1 MKIFMLVLMAML
13 LAGCSGESIKR
24 TRDREKK
31 SAQLHTELAGMY
43 YQRNQMAIALSEIDV
58 ALKANPSYAPA
69 YDVRG
74 VIHMALHEDKEAE
87 ESFKQS
93 LRIDSMDSETR
104 NNYGWFLC
112 QRGRVQESIAQF
124 MAAVKN
130 PLYATPEV
138 AYLNAGLCSQKEEK
152 DQEAEDFL
160 QQALRARPGMPQALL
175 AMAELK
181 FTTGDYQGA
190 QKYFARFA
198 SDSANSDN
206 MTAGQL
212 WLGIRIARRVGDKNA
227 EGSYSLLLRERYPDS
242 HEAQLLSHG
251 E

>member
-1 MKIFMLVLMAML
+1 MKFFMLVLIATL
-13 LAGCSGESIKR
+13 LAGCSGESIKQ
-24 TRDREKK
+24 THDREMK
-31 SAQLHTELAGMY
+31 SAKLHTELAGMY

-74 VIHMALHEDKEAE
+74 LIHMALHEDKEAE
-87 ESFKQS
+87 ESFRQS
-93 LRIDSMDSETR
+93 LRIDGMDSEAH

-112 QRGRVQESIAQF
+112 QRDREQESITQF

-138 AYLNAGLCSQKEEK
+138 AYLNAGLCSQKAGK
-152 DQEAEDFL
+152 NQEAEDFL
-160 QQALRARPGMPQALL
+160 HQALRSRPGMPQALL

-181 FTTGDYQGA
+181 FKTGDYQGA

-198 SDSANSDN
+198 TDNSDN
-206 MTAGQL
+206 MTAEQL
-212 WLGIRIARRVGDKNA
+212 WLGIRIARSVGDKNA
-227 EGSYSLLLRERYPDS
+227 EGSYALLLRGRYPDS
-242 HEAQLLSHG
+242 HEAQQLSRG

>member
-1 MKIFMLVLMAML
+1 MRFFMLVLVAAL
-13 LAGCSGESIKR
+13 IAGCSGESIKQ

-69 YDVRG
+69 YNMG
-74 VIHMALHEDKEAE
+74 GLIHMALHEDREAE
-87 ESFKQS
+87 EGFLQS
-93 LRIDSMDSETR
+93 LRIDSMYSEAH

-124 MAAVKN
+124 EDAVKN
-130 PLYATPEV
+130 PLYATPEL
-138 AYLNAGLCSQKEEK
+138 AYLNAGLCSQKEGK
-152 DQEAEDFL
+152 NQEAMNFL
-160 QQALRARPGMPQALL
+160 QQALHARPGMLQALF
-175 AMAELK
+175 AMSQLK
-181 FTTGDYQGA
+181 FTMQDFQGA

-198 SDSANSDN
+198 SDLGTEN
-206 MTAGQL
+206 MTAEQL
-212 WLGIRIARRVGDKNA
+212 WLGIRIARSVGDRNSEA
-227 EGSYSLLLRERYPDS
+227 SYTLSLRGRYPDS
-242 HEAQLLSHG
+242 PEAQQLSHG

>member
-1 MKIFMLVLMAML
+1 MKLFMMVLMAVL
-13 LAGCSGESIKR
+13 LAGCSGESIKQ

-58 ALKANPSYAPA
+58 ALKANPNYAPA

-74 VIHMALHEDKEAE
+74 LIHMALHEDKEAE
-87 ESFKQS
+87 ESFMQS
-93 LRIDSMDSETR
+93 LRIDSMDSETH

-112 QRGRVQESIAQF
+112 QRGRVKESIAQF

-138 AYLNAGLCSQKEEK
+138 AYLNAGLCSEKEEK
-152 DQEAEDFL
+152 NQEAEDFL

-175 AMAELK
+175 AMAGLK

-198 SDSANSDN
+198 SDNSDN
-206 MTAGQL
+206 MTAEQL

-227 EGSYSLLLRERYPDS
+227 EGSYSLLLRGRYPDS
-242 HEAQLLSHG
+242 HEAQLLSRG